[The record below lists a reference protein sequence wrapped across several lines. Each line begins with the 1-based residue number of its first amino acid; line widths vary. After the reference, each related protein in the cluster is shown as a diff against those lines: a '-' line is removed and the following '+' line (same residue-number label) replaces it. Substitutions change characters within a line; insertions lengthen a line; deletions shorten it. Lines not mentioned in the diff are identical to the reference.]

1 MKSLHLRKIIV
12 ILLFISV
19 FFQGFAQ
26 QNISVP
32 LEDPVYTILDF
43 AMIRTYCETMH
54 NARPYTVKT
63 ILELL
68 NQILD
73 NDKVPIKEKKL
84 VQDTIERLQPK
95 TVPAELSGKQ
105 TALYV
110 LKNGFYVWEGG
121 KRIPSRIRIG
131 GSWESDLHTNFNAPN
146 ISSTHWLDLYIKGDI
161 GNNFSYNVN
170 GGGAIIKLDVQS
182 KSEGKPDSYAPNTF
196 TQNWDG
202 FLYLLKQLADYDGL
216 TNDISAGF
224 RFLPEFGLRLWDGK
238 AGINFSRVRRDWG
251 TGDGNLALSKTA
263 RPFTALDIYIRPL
276 PWISLSALTGSLEY
290 FNSEGLKESS
300 KKFQNNLTSLMAELF
315 ISDIAYIGFTSSV
328 VWTKRFELGY
338 LNPGMI
344 PLFYQNNIGDFDNL
358 YSGLALGI
366 NIPKYAKFYYNIY
379 IDELVPQAD
388 NFFHDPRKGILSW
401 QTGAKVPVPMAGI
414 FSLFTM
420 QYTKVERYMYTH
432 PMLSTPWYSEKM
444 DTNYLNHGEPLGY
457 KLKPNS
463 DELKIAFRIVPFWY
477 LNIDTIYTLVHHGVD
492 YGSRKIPGSSYNAR
506 YNEMWTTEADANPT
520 LYRYKDFLKDGVYE
534 WIHSAGVSANFDMRA
549 VKNIPI
555 TLRLGYTLSYTHHT
569 EFINGGFK
577 QAQSDEYKN
586 RFGNYVSLSVKVY

>member
-73 NDKVPIKEKKL
+73 TDKVPIKEKKL

-170 GGGAIIKLDVQS
+170 GGASIIKLDVHS
-182 KSEGKPDSYAPNTF
+182 KSEGKPD
-196 TQNWDG
+196 
-202 FLYLLKQLADYDGL
+202 
-216 TNDISAGF
+216 
-224 RFLPEFGLRLWDGK
+224 
-238 AGINFSRVRRDWG
+238 
-251 TGDGNLALSKTA
+251 
-263 RPFTALDIYIRPL
+263 
-276 PWISLSALTGSLEY
+276 
-290 FNSEGLKESS
+290 
-300 KKFQNNLTSLMAELF
+300 
-315 ISDIAYIGFTSSV
+315 
-328 VWTKRFELGY
+328 
-338 LNPGMI
+338 
-344 PLFYQNNIGDFDNL
+344 
-358 YSGLALGI
+358 
-366 NIPKYAKFYYNIY
+366 
-379 IDELVPQAD
+379 
-388 NFFHDPRKGILSW
+388 
-401 QTGAKVPVPMAGI
+401 
-414 FSLFTM
+414 
-420 QYTKVERYMYTH
+420 
-432 PMLSTPWYSEKM
+432 
-444 DTNYLNHGEPLGY
+444 
-457 KLKPNS
+457 
-463 DELKIAFRIVPFWY
+463 
-477 LNIDTIYTLVHHGVD
+477 
-492 YGSRKIPGSSYNAR
+492 
-506 YNEMWTTEADANPT
+506 
-520 LYRYKDFLKDGVYE
+520 
-534 WIHSAGVSANFDMRA
+534 
-549 VKNIPI
+549 
-555 TLRLGYTLSYTHHT
+555 
-569 EFINGGFK
+569 
-577 QAQSDEYKN
+577 
-586 RFGNYVSLSVKVY
+586 